1 LYLEYNKYKNVVKSP
16 LQPLTQQQSTQPNLS
31 TNNFVAK
38 PLEEFNFNKIINLDY
53 LFSDKYGHLICRYLD
68 YKDILNL
75 RLSHKFINA
84 ALNSDSRYYFL
95 MAKQVKSKWLKIRS
109 DLLKRLNIHRDLAA
123 KIPDPYMKHLYSKY
137 VRNRETIGEYMVSSV
152 IQAEKF
158 FNMVLDYEVTTKTES
173 SSGTG
178 FFSKLMKKPD
188 PKPLPTNQ
196 PQKIPPQNQAQK
208 PLYNPNMQQQQ
219 QPVTPTNYDQMD
231 LFNQITPPTFE
242 TQQQPV
248 TVSPQFSQPSS
259 GNIMDLYKNIE
270 AERASGL
277 VYSKTDNDY
286 LEDPFEMPEEKREI
300 FSSYYV
306 NNPLCIFIQSDAYK
320 NAAEDKKN
328 MLQKAN
334 TFVEDVFKA
343 LNKRKG
349 VVSENQDVL
358 IHLLQVYS
366 KLLIYSKVLLQ
377 ECKEMEGLKDYT
389 LSKYEEVKVKVTTL
403 ENSVEDSK
411 EAVVTEKR
419 LKDVF
424 SKKALDLEAQLH
436 TQNVRILKDSE
447 TLINMKNQVKTLE
460 EETQKLTKERQ
471 DHENKVK
478 VLVKEV
484 KNLRAKNK
492 ELEETNT
499 HVMEGY
505 HDIKITFDNLNID
518 LDNS

>member
-1 LYLEYNKYKNVVKSP
+1 V
-16 LQPLTQQQSTQPNLS
+16 T
-31 TNNFVAK
+31 
-38 PLEEFNFNKIINLDY
+38 
-53 LFSDKYGHLICRYLD
+53 
-68 YKDILNL
+68 
-75 RLSHKFINA
+75 
-84 ALNSDSRYYFL
+84 
-95 MAKQVKSKWLKIRS
+95 
-109 DLLKRLNIHRDLAA
+109 
-123 KIPDPYMKHLYSKY
+123 
-137 VRNRETIGEYMVSSV
+137 
-152 IQAEKF
+152 
-158 FNMVLDYEVTTKTES
+158 TTKTES

-196 PQKIPPQNQAQK
+196 PQKIPPQTQK
-208 PLYNPNMQQQQ
+208 ALYNPNM

-231 LFNQITPPTFE
+231 LFNQIAPPTFE

-248 TVSPQFSQPSS
+248 LVSPQFSQPSS

-334 TFVEDVFKA
+334 AFVEDVFKA

-349 VVSENQDVL
+349 VVTDNQDVL

-389 LSKYEEVKVKVTTL
+389 LSKYEEVKTKVTTL

-447 TLINMKNQVKTLE
+447 TLINTKNQVKTLE
-460 EETQKLTKERQ
+460 EETQKLIKEKQ

-492 ELEETNT
+492 ELEETNS